1 MKIRKSKWKKLK
13 KRVANLEKAVQGQP
27 INSDETRRMIE
38 NITRHI
44 QMYPATK
51 RGNVPKSAL

>member
-1 MKIRKSKWKKLK
+1 MKISKKKWKKMK
-13 KRVANLEKAVQGQP
+13 KRVVDLEKAVQGQP
-27 INSDETRRMIE
+27 IDSDETRRMIE

-51 RGNVPKSAL
+51 RG